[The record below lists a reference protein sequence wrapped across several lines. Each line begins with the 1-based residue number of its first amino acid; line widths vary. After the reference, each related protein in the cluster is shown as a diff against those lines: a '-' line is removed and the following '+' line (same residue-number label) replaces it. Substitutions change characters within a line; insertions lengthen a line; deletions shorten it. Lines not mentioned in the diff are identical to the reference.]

1 VSEQPSVD
9 LLRRMVEI
17 ASPSGQERELALL
30 LVAEMQRLGLRS
42 WIDNA
47 GNAIGEI
54 GEGPEEILLL
64 GHMDTAPGFIP
75 VRIENGL
82 LYGRGSVDAKGP
94 LAAFICA
101 AGQVGARPGK
111 RLVVVGAVEEEC
123 ASSRGARHLL
133 EHRRPSMVI
142 IGEPSGWD
150 RVTLGYK
157 GRLLLEYTLR
167 KPVSH
172 TAGKEPGACERAVD
186 FWLAVRDHA
195 THYNAGQS
203 SLGATLDAS
212 LRSMSSSSDGLTE
225 VVQTTLALRIPPGLE
240 LPEVRR
246 SIAALCP
253 AEAQLSFYA
262 DEPPFRAAKS
272 TPLVAALLSGI
283 RAAGGTPV
291 FSYKTGTSDM
301 NVVGPVWNCP
311 IAAYGPGD
319 SALDHTPNEH
329 LLLEEYQKAITVLT
343 QALRYLR

>member
-1 VSEQPSVD
+1 MSEQPAID

-42 WIDNA
+42 WIDEA
-47 GNAIGEI
+47 GNAIGEV

-75 VRIENGL
+75 VRIEDDV
-82 LYGRGSVDAKGP
+82 LYGRGSVDAKGA
-94 LAAFICA
+94 LATFICA
-101 AGQVGARPGK
+101 VGQAGPRHGK

-123 ASSRGARHLL
+123 SSSRGARHLL
-133 EHRRPSMVI
+133 KHRHPSMVI

-157 GRLLLEYTLR
+157 GRLLVEYNLR

-172 TAGKEPGACERAVD
+172 TAGKEPGACESAVD
-186 FWLAVRDHA
+186 FWLAVRNHA
-195 THYNAGQS
+195 ARYNADQH
-203 SLGATLDAS
+203 SLGSALDAS

-225 VVQTTLALRIPPGLE
+225 VVQATLALRIPFGLE
-240 LPEVRR
+240 LSEIRR
-246 SIAALCP
+246 SIGALCP
-253 AEAQLSFYA
+253 SEARLSFYA
-262 DEPPFRAAKS
+262 DEPPYRAPKN
-272 TPLVAALLSGI
+272 TPLVAALLSSI

-319 SALDHTPNEH
+319 SALDHTPNEN
-329 LLLEEYQKAITVLT
+329 LDLSEYERAIAVLVE
-343 QALRYLR
+343 ALRCL